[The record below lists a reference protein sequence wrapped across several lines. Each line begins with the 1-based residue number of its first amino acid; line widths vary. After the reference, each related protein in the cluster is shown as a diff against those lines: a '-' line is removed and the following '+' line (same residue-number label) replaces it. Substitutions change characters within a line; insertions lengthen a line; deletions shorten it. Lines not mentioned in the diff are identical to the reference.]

1 MRLSSRSWDVKLGT
15 RMTTQLLILAALT
28 LEGISLTWVP
38 GELWAER
45 GILIKRRL
53 KSKTI
58 EHVYYIFREGERHG
72 RTANR

>member
-1 MRLSSRSWDVKLGT
+1 MTLSTRSAAVRQGT
-15 RMTTQLLILAALT
+15 LTTTQLSILAASITGLT
-28 LEGISLTWVP
+28 SLIWGP

-45 GILIKRRL
+45 GILTKRRL

-58 EHVYYIFREGERHG
+58 EHVYYTFRGEEHHG